1 MPDRNQQERVDA
13 ALLEAKRGEIKFDD
27 ATQLMWEGLKEE
39 SQWEILQL
47 PKADRLAEI
56 AHRWEMRRKVYR
68 QMPMLNKYL
77 TPAQRRSLLGEDG
90 DTGSTRERRVES
102 MLPEATG
109 ASESSANRAMRATG
123 AASDMLMPFE
133 PGAIEHDD
141 MAPLSDKEMAE
152 AIKREREMAE
162 EEGSGSE
169 AGFDAWSDRVL
180 KPYGEK

>member
-13 ALLEAKRGEIKFDD
+13 ALLEAKRGEIKFND
-27 ATQLMWEGLKEE
+27 ATQLMWDGLDELSREE
-39 SQWEILQL
+39 VLSL
-47 PKADRLAEI
+47 PLADRLSEI
-56 AHRWEMRRKVYR
+56 ERRWKIRRDLYQNWAVLHDRMTDK
-68 QMPMLNKYL
+68 
-77 TPAQRRSLLGEDG
+77 QRRSLLG

-102 MLPEATG
+102 LLPEATG
-109 ASESSANRAMRATG
+109 ASESSVNRAMRATG
-123 AASDMLMPFE
+123 AASDMLIPFE

-162 EEGSGSE
+162 EAGSGSE
-169 AGFDAWSDRVL
+169 AGFDAWSGRVL